1 MLRNILK
8 YQTSTGLLIPDTSNV
23 RDDVIS
29 AMKDVFGIEFKYI
42 AETPNGLFVDLLTT
56 LIKDFAG
63 ITAQNVNGLNPKTAN
78 GAWLDALAELFG
90 FERKEGESDGALRR
104 RILQAY
110 AVGPGFVPSVYNAIY
125 HDVPTAG
132 DVCVLENGKGETL
145 VVPNAE
151 IGVALEPHSILVV
164 ANSDD
169 AEAVGKAI
177 DRSMSAGCGFSSPD
191 SHGTE
196 KTYTSATRTVK
207 YYVPEER
214 FVKVTMK
221 VNPAAYVGT
230 DISSDTAS
238 AIRSAVEGKTICAV
252 VKKSDFEYSVAAAGK
267 AIVPVDT
274 SIFVRDDENNGWTKV
289 DALRVM
295 PYQFVTPSAIVVEV
309 TSE

>member
-1 MLRNILK
+1 MLKDILK

-29 AMKDVFGIEFKYI
+29 AMKDVFGIEFQYI

-90 FERKEGESDGALRR
+90 FERKNGESDAALRR

-125 HDVPTAG
+125 HDVPSAG
-132 DVCVLENGKGETL
+132 DVCILENGKGEPL

-151 IGVALEPHSILVV
+151 IGIALEPHSILVV

-177 DRSMSAGCGFSSPD
+177 DRSMSAGCGFSALD

-196 KTYTSATRTVK
+196 KTYTSATRAVK

-214 FVKVTMK
+214 FVKVTMT

-252 VKKSDFEYSVAAAGK
+252 VTKSDFEYSVASSGK
-267 AIVPVDT
+267 AIAPVDT
-274 SIFVRDDENNGWTKV
+274 SIFVRDNETNDWAEV
-289 DALRVM
+289 DSLRVM